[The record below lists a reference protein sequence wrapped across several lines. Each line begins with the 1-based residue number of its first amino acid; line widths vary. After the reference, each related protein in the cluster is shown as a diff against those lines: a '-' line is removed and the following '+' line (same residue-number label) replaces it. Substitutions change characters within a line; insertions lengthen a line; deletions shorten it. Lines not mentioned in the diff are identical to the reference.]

1 MSEFKQ
7 KPILTI
13 RCEHPVILYNP
24 YLLHIWQK
32 YNAYVIKGR
41 EPQLFPPMSSD
52 YIYKF
57 FNKHSLRIQ
66 TLVDVQD
73 SYLLNTSTGEISP
86 IYIIVPCGKCLLC
99 KDKKISDWKC
109 RAFCECST
117 SGNIPYHL
125 TLTFNNENLPFEI
138 SKRDLQLFLKRLRS
152 ELSYSGY
159 KEKIKYAACGEY
171 GAQKSRPHYHLILWN
186 LPHLTSSEL
195 LHIFEKCWNK
205 GFCYLVPCDAQ
216 RIQYVMK
223 YINKKDNAPKGKCP
237 PFFIASRK
245 TAIGYEYLLNNIQF
259 FLQNPSLSF
268 EVCDPFS
275 GKIQRFGIP
284 QYFIRK
290 IYPTISTLVPKD
302 IRDKYVVMATIHN
315 SLVHSRTDY
324 YFPHPA
330 VLQVLDKFSFLPIS
344 TYDCYQDSSL
354 MYADYDIMVK
364 YAMELQKYDFQ
375 IDEILKRKDA
385 RKLAVDYYFSFHPY
399 DTDMLQIEV
408 ENTQN
413 FLLRQKNREL
423 SADVPF

>member
-1 MSEFKQ
+1 MSEFKL
-7 KPILTI
+7 KPIPTI

-24 YLLHIWQK
+24 YLLQIWQK

-41 EPQLFPPMSSD
+41 SPQLLPPMSSD

-57 FNKHSLRIQ
+57 FNKTSLRIH
-66 TLVDVQD
+66 TLLDVQD
-73 SYLLNTSTGEISP
+73 SYLLDTRTGEISP

-99 KDKKISDWKC
+99 NDRKISDWKC
-109 RAFCECST
+109 RAFCETST
-117 SGNIPYHL
+117 SGNVPYHL

-138 SKRDLQLFLKRLRS
+138 SKRELQLFLKRLRS
-152 ELSYSGY
+152 ELSYNGY
-159 KEKIKYAACGEY
+159 TEKIKYAACGEY

-186 LPHLTSSEL
+186 LPHLKSYEL

-205 GFCYLVPCDAQ
+205 GFCYLVLCDAQ

-223 YINKKDNAPKGKCP
+223 YINKKDNAPEGKCP

-245 TAIGYEYLLNNIQF
+245 TAIGYEYLINNMQH

-275 GKIQRFGIP
+275 GKIQRYGLP

-290 IYPTISTLVPKD
+290 IYPTISTLIPKD
-302 IRDKYVVMATIHN
+302 IRDKYTIMATIHN
-315 SLVHSRTDY
+315 SLIHTNNDFY
-324 YFPHPA
+324 YPHPA
-330 VLQVLDKFSFLPIS
+330 VLQVLDKFSFLPIN
-344 TYDCYQDSSL
+344 TYDKYKSADLLFKDHDL
-354 MYADYDIMVK
+354 MLKCAG
-364 YAMELQKYDFQ
+364 ELINYDFP
-375 IDEILKRKDA
+375 IDDILKRKDI
-385 RKLAVDYYFSFHPY
+385 RKMMIDEYFTHHPF
-399 DTDMLQIEV
+399 DTDMLQSEV
-408 ENTQN
+408 EKIES